1 VEANIETMFKN
12 ILQFRMPEDLQ
23 DFGDTME
30 RQLGELKTELGQ
42 LRGKGGQTEW
52 TAQLC
57 CLSRYMYHEI
67 N

>member
-1 VEANIETMFKN
+1 
-12 ILQFRMPEDLQ
+12 MPEDLQ